1 MEKRNFLNQLP
12 SCDIL
17 MQTGNFISGGLEN
30 VVIEL
35 GVFLQT
41 QGFHVGLWITGKIGE
56 AAERAKAAGL
66 DICAAPY
73 DKTWLQKQ
81 LENNPPKIIL
91 AHYAFHGTALYKEK
105 KIPFIQILHNLY
117 AWFTEDE
124 ISHFKS
130 TIDNTSLFISISGKV
145 KEYSDSQLGIP
156 HEKNI
161 VIPNGIDIQ
170 PYRNPLKAQ
179 IRKQWREKYGFS
191 DEDFIFLTVGS
202 INKSKRTLDIIRC
215 FDIVRLICK
224 NARLV
229 IAGYPLDK
237 QYLRSIQQYIDE
249 NNLHNHVRYIGHTTM
264 PSHCYFMADAFVH
277 AAFIEGGP
285 LVLLEALA
293 ANLPVITTDVGFA
306 SHFRGLPCIKVIDN
320 DFDYE
325 NIPSL
330 VNYINAQFFFP
341 LTDKFVMG
349 MIETCCAGE
358 TPNLPEQIIENFD
371 KQKTYQAYLSVIN
384 NYINNISNKSEK
396 ENWVDLL
403 AALNIEPPNEVKYQK
418 AEIYSVIQKLT
429 KIAKNASE
437 KYLETIEYQNR
448 LLESKAQKENNLEN
462 QITAIYQSRAWK
474 ITAPLRK
481 SMNIVR
487 KIANYYKRNGA
498 IGLIKRIAKE
508 VFASFGKIV
517 HIKEHASHISH
528 IQSIIDHTQSIIL
541 PDIFF
546 YNMPMFQRPQH
557 IARELGALGWNYIF
571 TEPFNG
577 ETGCKEVEKNVWTI
591 SAKIEEESSFF
602 KPRLKL
608 NNRSILHLYATE
620 HADRTG
626 LIQYARNAG
635 ATILYEYVDE
645 IHPDLSGQQTPA
657 HIIERHN
664 SMLRDSSVKV
674 VATASKLYEE
684 CIAARNST
692 QNIALVPNGTEW
704 EHFAKAARNTIP
716 DKIRHIINEQKPVVG
731 YWGALASW
739 FDYNLLIEAAKMRP
753 QYNFILIGIDYDGSI
768 KKYPIEEIKNI
779 HYIGIIDYKDLPG
792 YGVYFDTAIIPF
804 VINEITLSTSPI
816 KLFEYM
822 SLGLESVTTE
832 MPECKKYP
840 YVSTAN
846 NANDFVA
853 LLDKNISHSQD
864 GILKKAIKEFAKE
877 THSWTSRAKEIANLL
892 EEE

>member
-1 MEKRNFLNQLP
+1 MEEKNFSEQLP

-17 MQTGNFISGGLEN
+17 MQTGNFISGGMEN

-35 GVFLQT
+35 GVFLQA
-41 QGFHVGLWITGKIGE
+41 QGFHVGLWITGNTGE
-56 AAERAKAAGL
+56 AAERARAAGL
-66 DICAAPY
+66 DICVAPY
-73 DKTWLQKQ
+73 DKTWLQGQ
-81 LENNPPKIIL
+81 IENNPPKIIL
-91 AHYAFHGTALYKEK
+91 AHYAFHGTEVYKEK

-124 ISHFKS
+124 TSHFKS

-145 KEYSDSQLGIP
+145 KEYSDSQFGIP

-161 VIPNGIDIQ
+161 VIPNGIDTL

-179 IRKQWREKYGFS
+179 IRKQEREKYGFS
-191 DEDFIFLTVGS
+191 DNDFIFLSVGS

-229 IAGYPLDK
+229 IVGYPLDK
-237 QYLRSIQQYIDE
+237 KYLRSIQQYIGE
-249 NNLHNHVRYIGHTTM
+249 NNLHKQVRYIGHTTM
-264 PSHCYFMADAFVH
+264 PSHCYFMADALVH

-306 SHFRGLPCIKVIDN
+306 SHFRGLPCIKVIEN

-325 NIPSL
+325 NTPSL

-341 LTDKFVMG
+341 LMDKFISG
-349 MIETCCAGE
+349 MVETCFAGE
-358 TPNLPEQIIENFD
+358 KPNLPEQIIENFD
-371 KQKTYQAYLSVIN
+371 KQKTYQAYLSIIN
-384 NYINNISNKSEK
+384 NYIGHISNKPEK
-396 ENWVDLL
+396 ENWVNLL
-403 AALNIEPPNEVKYQK
+403 SALAIEPPYTVAYQN
-418 AEIYSVIQKLT
+418 AEIYSAIQKLT
-429 KIAKNASE
+429 KIAKDASE
-437 KYLETIEYQNR
+437 KYIKAIEYQNT
-448 LLESKAQKENNLEN
+448 LLETRKQQENSLRE
-462 QITAIYQSRAWK
+462 QITAIYQSRTWK

-481 SMNIVR
+481 SMNIAR
-487 KIANYYKRNGA
+487 RIASYYKRNGA
-498 IGLIKRIAKE
+498 MSLIKRMAREIFAIPKRLIYAK
-508 VFASFGKIV
+508 K
-517 HIKEHASHISH
+517 HANNISY
-528 IQSIIDHTQSIIL
+528 IQSIIDRTECIIL
-541 PDIFF
+541 PDIFY

-571 TEPFNG
+571 IEPFNG
-577 ETGCKEVEKNVWTI
+577 KIEYKEVEKNVWTI
-591 SAKIEEESSFF
+591 SAKIEEESSFL

-608 NNRSILHLYATE
+608 NSRSILHLYATE
-620 HADRTG
+620 HADRTR
-626 LIQYARNAG
+626 LIQYARNTG

-664 SMLRDSSVKV
+664 SMLRDSTVKV

-684 CIAARNST
+684 CIAARNSVR
-692 QNIALVPNGTEW
+692 NVALIPNGTEW
-704 EHFAKAARNTIP
+704 EHFAKAARNTVP
-716 DKIRHIINEQKPVVG
+716 EKIRHIISEKKPVVG

-779 HYIGIIDYKDLPG
+779 HYIGIIDYKDLPN

-804 VINEITLSTSPI
+804 IINEITLSTSPI

-853 LLDKNISHSQD
+853 LLDRNIGRSQD
-864 GILKKAIKEFAKE
+864 DILKEAIKAFAKDA
-877 THSWTSRAKEIANLL
+877 HSWTSRAKQIANLL